1 MLVEESRAFQVA
13 TFCTLHLHR
22 KELDKNHVLSDV
34 MIIAD
39 EVDAQLAQA
48 VCGFAETTGAEDA
61 TSG

>member
-22 KELDKNHVLSDV
+22 KELDKNLVLSDITV
-34 MIIAD
+34 IAD

-48 VCGFAETTGAEDA
+48 VCGFTEATVAEDTA
-61 TSG
+61 